1 MKKSLI
7 LRGWDD
13 NSGDVV
19 ESTYEKSFP
28 EKARDKTS
36 LGEPSEL
43 EQQVKKSG
51 HDSFN
56 QE

>member
-28 EKARDKTS
+28 EKARDKRS

-43 EQQVKKSG
+43 ERQVKKSG
-51 HDSFN
+51 HDSLN